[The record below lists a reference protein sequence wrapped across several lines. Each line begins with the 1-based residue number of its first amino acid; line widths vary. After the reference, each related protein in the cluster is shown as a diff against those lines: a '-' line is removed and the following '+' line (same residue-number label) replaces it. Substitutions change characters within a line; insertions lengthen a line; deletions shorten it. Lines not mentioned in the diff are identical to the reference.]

1 MKKAQMEILGLAIV
15 VLLLSFGM
23 LLVFQFFVLKEP
35 GESIQKVYT
44 ESQQTNN
51 MLTSILRTSSGC
63 KKTTLEELFED
74 CMTNKYISCN
84 NLNSPSDIM
93 DSCKYIDNSMTKIFE
108 QTLDTWKKK
117 YYFSLSIDNEVM
129 NFGTIKCTGEAEVA
143 EIPTPTASG
152 KTMFVRLEICS

>member
-74 CMTNKYISCN
+74 CMTDTYISCN
-84 NLNSPSDIM
+84 DKFDNDLDLLS
-93 DSCKYIDNSMTKIFE
+93 SCAYVDKSMEKIFE
-108 QTLDTWKKK
+108 HTLDTWKKK
-117 YYFSLSIDNEVM
+117 YFFSLLIDTSTKNW
-129 NFGTIKCTGEAEVA
+129 GTKCTGEAEVA

-152 KTMFVRLEICS
+152 KTMFIRLEICS